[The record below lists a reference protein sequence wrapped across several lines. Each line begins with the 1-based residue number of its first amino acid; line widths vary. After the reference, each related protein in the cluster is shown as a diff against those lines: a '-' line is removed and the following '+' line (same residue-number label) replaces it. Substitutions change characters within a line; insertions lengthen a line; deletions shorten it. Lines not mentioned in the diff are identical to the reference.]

1 MNTTETRIVTGTKT
15 PRTGRLVLI
24 GAVWVYIGILI
35 LAPIGALIL
44 GAFRSGLAPVI
55 EALTSEDFIQS
66 FMLTLRISVIVAVI
80 QLLMGTLIAWIL
92 ARHEFKGRSLLN
104 GMVDIPFAL
113 SPVVVGFMLL
123 LLFGRNSFL
132 GPILNSM
139 GVRVAFAVPGMVLAT
154 LFVTMPIMIREM
166 IPVIRKLDRSQE
178 RAAATLGAGSWTVFR
193 KITLPALR
201 TALIYG
207 TTLTLARALGE
218 FGAILIIGGGIQGR
232 TETTTLYIFRS
243 LEERQYPAAYAAA
256 LVIGLLTVG
265 LVTLSDWLRH
275 RK

>member
-1 MNTTETRIVTGTKT
+1 MESARTISAVKT

-24 GAVWVYIGILI
+24 GAVWVYITILI

-44 GAFRSGLAPVI
+44 GAFRSGLDPVI
-55 EALTSEDFIQS
+55 EALTSPEFIDS
-66 FMLTLRISVIVAVI
+66 FMLTLRISLIVALI
-80 QLLMGTLIAWIL
+80 QAVMGTLMAWIL
-92 ARHEFKGRSLLN
+92 ARHNFKGRSLLN
-104 GMVDIPFAL
+104 GIVDIPFAL

-123 LLFGRNSFL
+123 LVFGRNSFF
-132 GPILNSM
+132 GPILNEA
-139 GVRVAFAVPGMVLAT
+139 GFRVAFAVPGMVLAT

-178 RAAATLGAGSWTVFR
+178 LAAATLGASGFTVFR
-193 KITLPALR
+193 RIILPALR

-207 TTLTLARALGE
+207 TTLTLARSLGE
-218 FGAILIIGGGIQGR
+218 FGAILVIGGGIQGR
-232 TETTTLYIFRS
+232 TETTTLYIFRA
-243 LEERQYPAAYAAA
+243 LEERQYPAAYAAS
-256 LVIGLLTVG
+256 LVIGLLTVA

>member
-1 MNTTETRIVTGTKT
+1 MNAAETRNVTGVNP

-24 GAVWVYIGILI
+24 GAVWIYIGILI

-66 FMLTLRISVIVAVI
+66 FLLTLRISVIVAVI